1 MNGAWPCLL
10 ARWRV
15 SGPIWGRPRTRNQEA
30 DYFQE
35 HLPRFF
41 QGRNYCWGNE
51 CYKSL
56 GGTKEPILPRS
67 KKISLQAR
75 CLGTSFAILFT
86 FLILCFVLSLFYALF
101 CFPSLRRSLTF
112 ANTSM
117 LKMHSQKRRLSDSA
131 QIQGAKALPGK
142 LSVPSPGFHTPSSSL
157 QQPAPWQPGKARA
170 FLPWTLPRASS
181 AHLPLK
187 SWKVH
192 QKGLRL
198 TGTRWRHIPR
208 CSVCIPAVLI

>member
-1 MNGAWPCLL
+1 MKS
-10 ARWRV
+10 

-30 DYFQE
+30 DYFQG

-56 GGTKEPILPRS
+56 GGAKEPILPGS

-142 LSVPSPGFHTPSSSL
+142 LSAPSPGFHTPSSSL
-157 QQPAPWQPGKARA
+157 QQPAPWQPGKACAFCPEHCPEHPLPTFLSRA
-170 FLPWTLPRASS
+170 GKFTKRDFALLG
-181 AHLPLK
+181 
-187 SWKVH
+187 
-192 QKGLRL
+192 QGG
-198 TGTRWRHIPR
+198 GTFPGAPFVSLL
-208 CSVCIPAVLI
+208 C